1 MRNKVLRLTVVSAL
15 AFCLVIGLGILP
27 ALADSGG
34 GGGIVAATKVV
45 STAAV
50 KASGAPAPVAVAPA
64 APSAKSV
71 VNNAVNAAPAA
82 HAAVP
87 VVASSDDPP
96 TSTER
101 EDEVE
106 FAGTIQSITGSL
118 WTVNG
123 ISFTVNIT
131 TQIRPSAT
139 LAVVGAF
146 VEVEAIRLAD
156 GSLVARKIEVV
167 RSPEGERE
175 RRVEFRGIIESF
187 NANVWVV
194 SGRTVNI
201 STTTQIRGT
210 PAVSATA
217 EVEAVL
223 KPDGSLWALKI
234 EVEQREVE
242 KERVEFKGI
251 ISAFDATQWVVG
263 GRTVLISTTTQIS
276 GTPQIGL
283 IAEVQALKVGATLT
297 ALRIRV
303 LTPQPREIEIEG
315 KITSISGTTWVV
327 DGKTV
332 NLDANTQIDQSRGV
346 AKVGAQVDVKG
357 LLLLDGTI
365 QAKRIRVEGR

>member
-146 VEVEAIRLAD
+146 VEGTFCA
-156 GSLVARKIEVV
+156 LVQMLQQT
-167 RSPEGERE
+167 
-175 RRVEFRGIIESF
+175 RRI
-187 NANVWVV
+187 
-194 SGRTVNI
+194 NI
-201 STTTQIRGT
+201 Q
-210 PAVSATA
+210 
-217 EVEAVL
+217 
-223 KPDGSLWALKI
+223 
-234 EVEQREVE
+234 
-242 KERVEFKGI
+242 
-251 ISAFDATQWVVG
+251 
-263 GRTVLISTTTQIS
+263 
-276 GTPQIGL
+276 
-283 IAEVQALKVGATLT
+283 
-297 ALRIRV
+297 
-303 LTPQPREIEIEG
+303 
-315 KITSISGTTWVV
+315 
-327 DGKTV
+327 
-332 NLDANTQIDQSRGV
+332 
-346 AKVGAQVDVKG
+346 
-357 LLLLDGTI
+357 
-365 QAKRIRVEGR
+365 